1 MRQLLRKRWVQA
13 GLAVGVVVLVVG
25 LWLFQPWRLFTSSTI
40 DEALP
45 MAPVASAPPTPTST
59 TAPTSTAS
67 SSSTVPSPS
76 TAPSTSAAPPSQPKP
91 TTVELASGA
100 FVTQE
105 HKTTGTAKVL
115 TLADGNRVLRL
126 EGLATSDGPDLHVW
140 LTDATAGGSW
150 GKYDDGRSVKLGA
163 LKATHGNQN
172 YAIPAKAELGG
183 LRSVVIWCDRFNV
196 AFGSAPLSL

>member
-1 MRQLLRKRWVQA
+1 MRQLLRKQWVQA
-13 GLAVGVVVLVVG
+13 GLAAGVVALAVG

-45 MAPVASAPPTPTST
+45 MPPAPPVASAPTST
-59 TAPTSTAS
+59 GTTAAVPEPTTTTA
-67 SSSTVPSPS
+67 
-76 TAPSTSAAPPSQPKP
+76 PKP

-115 TLADGNRVLRL
+115 RLADGNRVLRL

-140 LTDATAGGSW
+140 LTDATAGGEW
-150 GKYDDGRSVKLGA
+150 GKYDDGRYVKLGA

-172 YAIPAKAELGG
+172 YAIPAKAELDG